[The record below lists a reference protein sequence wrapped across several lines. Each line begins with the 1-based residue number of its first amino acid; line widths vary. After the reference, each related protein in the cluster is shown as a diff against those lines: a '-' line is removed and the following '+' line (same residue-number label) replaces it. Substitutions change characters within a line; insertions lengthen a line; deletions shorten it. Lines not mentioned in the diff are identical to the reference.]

1 MAELKPERRRQLRT
15 FISKAAGHL
24 ETPSGNSLLDL
35 ASNDT
40 LGLGRNPKISRAAI
54 ASIEK
59 GGVGAGASRLVSGSR
74 PEHEQLEI
82 ALAKWLKRGRVLLFP
97 SGFQANIA
105 AVAALAGRHSLV
117 LADQLIHHSLLVGIK
132 ATGAKLQRFKHNNLE
147 DIQQKLEQIRA
158 DDVKRELLVIS
169 ESLFSMEGSSPDVKA
184 LAMLCTKY
192 NASLLLDEAHALGIM
207 GMGGK
212 GLGHGIDGITLI
224 SGTLGKAFASGGAFL
239 AADGGVAEK
248 LLQTSGAF
256 RYSTALA
263 PPLAAAALEALE
275 FIGSADAE
283 QMRQQLS
290 ANANEWRNTLE
301 QHGWPRPP
309 GNGPILAIKL
319 GGDKKALEM
328 QKQLEQAG
336 LLVIAIRPPTVP
348 EGQAQLR
355 VSLRPN
361 LPKECLKKFMA
372 ILGKGGSKE

>member
-105 AVAALAGRHSLV
+105 AVAALAGRHSQV

-147 DIQQKLEQIRA
+147 DLQQKLEQIRA
-158 DDVKRELLVIS
+158 DDVER
-169 ESLFSMEGSSPDVKA
+169 
-184 LAMLCTKY
+184 
-192 NASLLLDEAHALGIM
+192 
-207 GMGGK
+207 
-212 GLGHGIDGITLI
+212 
-224 SGTLGKAFASGGAFL
+224 
-239 AADGGVAEK
+239 
-248 LLQTSGAF
+248 
-256 RYSTALA
+256 
-263 PPLAAAALEALE
+263 
-275 FIGSADAE
+275 
-283 QMRQQLS
+283 
-290 ANANEWRNTLE
+290 
-301 QHGWPRPP
+301 
-309 GNGPILAIKL
+309 
-319 GGDKKALEM
+319 
-328 QKQLEQAG
+328 
-336 LLVIAIRPPTVP
+336 
-348 EGQAQLR
+348 
-355 VSLRPN
+355 
-361 LPKECLKKFMA
+361 
-372 ILGKGGSKE
+372 

>member
-82 ALAKWLKRGRVLLFP
+82 ALAKWLKRGRILLFP

-147 DIQQKLEQIRA
+147 DLQQKLEQIRA
-158 DDVKRELLVIS
+158 DDVERELLVIS

-192 NASLLLDEAHALGIM
+192 NANLLLDEAHALGIM

-275 FIGSADAE
+275 LIGSADAE